1 MLSTE
6 HCLRRAEQLRL
17 IMLSTPDAAEA
28 RRIRGYVVKYRVLAE
43 RAKETGSPPLN
54 TIQGG
59 PDHLFGKSK
68 GNTQEDKVS
77 SPAQQSQNLAEARSA
92 ASDLMEIF
100 SSIGPGVAI
109 VGKTVRVFGRVGRVE
124 GELHASIVQIS
135 ASGQMEGD
143 ITADELAIS
152 GRFKGTIRANRV
164 TLGSCA
170 IIEGEIFLRSLAM
183 EENARFEGISSPEEN
198 SIDTAA
204 SAQVKDPWSCIQHVF
219 ERYRNEKEH
228 KMFGKSKGSSYE
240 KDKVSSP
247 AQQSQNLAEV
257 RSAASDSTE
266 ISSIGPGMT
275 IVGKISV
282 ERTVN
287 VFGRVEGELQGS
299 IVRIHDGGQV
309 EGAIVAQELTIGGR
323 FKGTIHANR
332 VMLNSSAV
340 VEGDISY
347 RSLAIEENA
356 WFQGMSRPQENLIDT
371 SASAQVKNPPSHIQ
385 LVPTDQTP
393 SINGALEKEVGT
405 DTATG

>member
-1 MLSTE
+1 ME
-6 HCLRRAEQLRL
+6 
-17 IMLSTPDAAEA
+17 
-28 RRIRGYVVKYRVLAE
+28 GNYRQTNWL
-43 RAKETGSPPLN
+43 
-54 TIQGG
+54 
-59 PDHLFGKSK
+59 
-68 GNTQEDKVS
+68 
-77 SPAQQSQNLAEARSA
+77 SA
-92 ASDLMEIF
+92 A
-100 SSIGPGVAI
+100 V
-109 VGKTVRVFGRVGRVE
+109 
-124 GELHASIVQIS
+124 
-135 ASGQMEGD
+135 
-143 ITADELAIS
+143 
-152 GRFKGTIRANRV
+152 FKGTIRANRV
-164 TLGSCA
+164 TLGSRA

-183 EENARFEGISSPEEN
+183 EENARFEGISIRRKLHRHRGKRAGQDRGLVCGMS
-198 SIDTAA
+198 
-204 SAQVKDPWSCIQHVF
+204 F

-228 KMFGKSKGSSYE
+228 KMFGKSKGGSYE

-332 VMLNSSAV
+332 VILNSSAV

-347 RSLAIEENA
+347 RSLAIEETP
-356 WFQGMSRPQENLIDT
+356 GSRACRVHRKI
-371 SASAQVKNPPSHIQ
+371 SS
-385 LVPTDQTP
+385 TP
-393 SINGALEKEVGT
+393 RQARR
-405 DTATG
+405 

>member
-1 MLSTE
+1 VSLVASV
-6 HCLRRAEQLRL
+6 A
-17 IMLSTPDAAEA
+17 
-28 RRIRGYVVKYRVLAE
+28 
-43 RAKETGSPPLN
+43 
-54 TIQGG
+54 
-59 PDHLFGKSK
+59 SK
-68 GNTQEDKVS
+68 
-77 SPAQQSQNLAEARSA
+77 A
-92 ASDLMEIF
+92 
-100 SSIGPGVAI
+100 
-109 VGKTVRVFGRVGRVE
+109 
-124 GELHASIVQIS
+124 
-135 ASGQMEGD
+135 
-143 ITADELAIS
+143 
-152 GRFKGTIRANRV
+152 
-164 TLGSCA
+164 
-170 IIEGEIFLRSLAM
+170 
-183 EENARFEGISSPEEN
+183 
-198 SIDTAA
+198 
-204 SAQVKDPWSCIQHVF
+204 
-219 ERYRNEKEH
+219 
-228 KMFGKSKGSSYE
+228 
-240 KDKVSSP
+240 
-247 AQQSQNLAEV
+247 
-257 RSAASDSTE
+257 
-266 ISSIGPGMT
+266 

-393 SINGALEKEVGT
+393 SINGAVEKEVGT